1 MLIRYLSTKSILSPE
16 RTQQFGR
23 SVLQYAAYRSLLKH
37 PGLSS
42 KETATVARVLLSE
55 SFGEFMGRK
64 LSDSLPSCVAEKAM
78 NEGVDSVSEWLN
90 EKWAPIIDAMTG
102 QAARV
107 KTQESQPQIH
117 TPHQHAL
124 EQPESVQNLF
134 KAIEQPE
141 PVQDLFKDFSD
152 DALIQESD
160 IAKRTLNDGTKE
172 FDLLDAD
179 TWYERK

>member
-1 MLIRYLSTKSILSPE
+1 
-16 RTQQFGR
+16 
-23 SVLQYAAYRSLLKH
+23 
-37 PGLSS
+37 
-42 KETATVARVLLSE
+42 
-55 SFGEFMGRK
+55 
-64 LSDSLPSCVAEKAM
+64 M

-124 EQPESVQNLF
+124 EQPEPVI
-134 KAIEQPE
+134 AQPE